1 MRQHCDA
8 ARRGAE
14 TPTKQ
19 ASDSTPDS
27 TRANQGSDAL
37 PAKPTT
43 HSSQLKGKPVS
54 VVCGDE
60 WTNCRHTTGVASSN
74 CWFQNRTHFRRIRGS
89 SMASGRCLTAF
100 WPMQTIVTAVCIV
113 PTAGASVWLDVVVG
127 LMGRWR

>member
-43 HSSQLKGKPVS
+43 HSSQLTRLSQIRRAAFDFPSRSSDLGEGKF
-54 VVCGDE
+54 D
-60 WTNCRHTTGVASSN
+60 NY
-74 CWFQNRTHFRRIRGS
+74 F
-89 SMASGRCLTAF
+89 
-100 WPMQTIVTAVCIV
+100 
-113 PTAGASVWLDVVVG
+113 
-127 LMGRWR
+127 